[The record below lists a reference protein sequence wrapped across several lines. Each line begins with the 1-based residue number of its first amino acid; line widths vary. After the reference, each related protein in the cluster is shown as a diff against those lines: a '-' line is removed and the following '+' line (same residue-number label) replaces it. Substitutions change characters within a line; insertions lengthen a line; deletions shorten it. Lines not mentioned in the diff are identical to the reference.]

1 MNSTGPALLN
11 HHPDLAATVDQLHAL
26 DHLRLPA
33 QTLTDVRGV
42 WIRRVVR
49 RIESLLPHHKGHGER
64 TAVYALALGQ
74 ALDLSQDEL
83 RDLHFAAL
91 LHDIGL
97 LTIPA
102 DILSKV
108 GPLTGDEYATLQ
120 SHPRAGA
127 ELLEPIRFLREAALL
142 IAHHHE
148 RWDGFGYPYGLRGQ
162 FIPLGSRI
170 LAVADTFD
178 MPANWGPAIE
188 VSDHESTLAHLQIV
202 AGSQLDPDLVVT
214 FLRLAPA
221 LRLYSSPGWGRAPHP
236 FGRGASVPP
245 GPPPAPFPA
254 NPQRPAVGPLQAG
267 GPERSSKTI
276 KESPPRP

>member
-1 MNSTGPALLN
+1 MNSTGSAVQCR
-11 HHPDLAATVDQLHAL
+11 HPDLAAIVDELHAL
-26 DHLRLPA
+26 DHVRLPA
-33 QTLTDVRGV
+33 RSLTNVRAVG
-42 WIRRVVR
+42 IRRVVR

-64 TAVYALALGQ
+64 TAGCALALGQ

-102 DILSKV
+102 DILSKA
-108 GPLTGDEYATLQ
+108 GPLTGDEYAALQ

-127 ELLEPIRFLREAALL
+127 ELLEPIRFLREATLL

-170 LAVADTFD
+170 LALADTFD
-178 MPANWGPAIE
+178 TLANRMLAVE
-188 VSDHESTLAHLQIV
+188 VSDHESALAHLRV
-202 AGSQLDPDLVVT
+202 MAGSQLDPGLVET

-221 LRLYSSPGWGRAPHP
+221 SRLDGSPGWGCAPHP

-245 GPPPAPFPA
+245 GPPPAPF
-254 NPQRPAVGPLQAG
+254 
-267 GPERSSKTI
+267 
-276 KESPPRP
+276 